1 MAEPP
6 PSRKNRRRSLRRL
19 PKSRVR
25 VTCRRGGLDLGPN
38 LAVSVV
44 DLCEGGIRL
53 VVMEALEPGR
63 DVSIGLEG
71 QTHSRPTLHIGKV
84 VWCLPTADGVFWAG
98 VRFEKG
104 LPYSFVLEVSREP
117 AASA

>member
-25 VTCRRGGLDLGPN
+25 VTCRRGGFDLGPN

-71 QTHSRPTLHIGKV
+71 QTHSRPTLRSRQG
-84 VWCLPTADGVFWAG
+84 
-98 VRFEKG
+98 G
-104 LPYSFVLEVSREP
+104 LVPPHRGRGLLGRRP
-117 AASA
+117 L